1 MFKIKTM
8 NSISEYGI
16 NELLKRGCDVSPDFD
31 KPDGILVR
39 SAELHDYE
47 FNPELLA
54 IARAGAGY
62 NKIPVEKCAELGIV
76 VFNSPGANAEAVKE
90 QEIASM
96 VMASRDILG
105 SIEWVRS
112 IADRGEINCCF
123 FSPSR
128 VSRKR
133 AKAKFAAFAAKV
145 SSISASP
152 VTARVY
158 PAESSLADALT
169 HPVLTRSMAVA
180 SNIQRIGIKIFFINL
195 PPYSAPMEKT
205 PKSTA

>member
-8 NSISEYGI
+8 NSISEHGI

-62 NKIPVEKCAELGIV
+62 NNIPVEKCAELGIV

-112 IADRGEINCCF
+112 IADQG
-123 FSPSR
+123 
-128 VSRKR
+128 
-133 AKAKFAAFAAKV
+133 
-145 SSISASP
+145 
-152 VTARVY
+152 
-158 PAESSLADALT
+158 D
-169 HPVLTRSMAVA
+169 
-180 SNIQRIGIKIFFINL
+180 KI
-195 PPYSAPMEKT
+195 P
-205 PKSTA
+205 